1 MGLYEKFLDQ
11 KFWSHGTPLG
21 SLGPLSREVAILG
34 AVRLQ
39 ILVIWGPY
47 EPPEVVPLNV
57 QPENPK
63 TTASWCGTDVT
74 TAKERKS
81 THGHTYLMRKWFEL
95 NYVDMIAPKRKE
107 RNLRKGIG
115 AYTR

>member
-1 MGLYEKFLDQ
+1 MVV
-11 KFWSHGTPLG
+11 LG
-21 SLGPLSREVAILG
+21 VSSTR
-34 AVRLQ
+34 
-39 ILVIWGPY
+39 
-47 EPPEVVPLNV
+47 
-57 QPENPK
+57 
-63 TTASWCGTDVT
+63 TADV

-95 NYVDMIAPKRKE
+95 NYVDMIAPKRIE